1 MLNWMFKL
9 ILSTIALTLSISE
22 FSALSVL
29 ALDRP
34 SVFPLEQSQATP
46 PESSDSPSGENQENQ
61 VPNPSDSFPQ
71 QNSGNSSPEYD
82 DSPLGENQENQTP
95 NSSDPPSPKNPRTT
109 PPGSSN
115 SPLKPNQE
123 NRGGNPSDSSPQQD
137 SRNSS
142 PEYSDFPLE
151 QNQPNQTQNNSEPSS
166 QQQNQKITIPRSSA
180 VTVTFCS
187 DLQFDPQQ
195 TGSFPV
201 TLFLARPILD
211 SNGKVIAPVN
221 TLVRAKLKPIDKKE
235 DEEEDENQGFKIK
248 PEALVIGGRFIPI
261 ETSSVSIPTLAS
273 VRQQNN
279 YTYSSYGGQGW
290 EGPVVQVADELVGTG
305 GLLESQRVLDRST
318 SDLLS
323 LGLAIASGVSAGLSQ
338 PEPPDPEDNKIMEV
352 SEGIQLI
359 FPLKSSVALPAVA
372 THKNPYFANQAAAGS
387 ACSGSSGPSRSGNGN
402 YYETNNQNRPNETND
417 SQTNND
423 RNWSYQRN
431 SGTSDEYD

>member
-82 DSPLGENQENQTP
+82 DSPSGENQENQTP
-95 NSSDPPSPKNPRTT
+95 NSSDRPSQKNPRTT
-109 PPGSSN
+109 PPESS
-115 SPLKPNQE
+115 
-123 NRGGNPSDSSPQQD
+123 
-137 SRNSS
+137 
-142 PEYSDFPLE
+142 EYSDFPLE

-166 QQQNQKITIPRSSA
+166 QQRNQKITIPRSSA

-187 DLQFDPQQ
+187 NLQFDPQQ

-290 EGPVVQVADELVGTG
+290 EGPLVQVADELVGTG